1 MIRTAVRALTLN
13 VYHGELPFYTF
24 KFLYS
29 FPHSQCFGS
38 ILIFNVVT
46 VGDEAVNKFV
56 ASDPHAD
63 YFSNLVKF
71 FREQCINLDK
81 LVTASK

>member
-1 MIRTAVRALTLN
+1 M
-13 VYHGELPFYTF
+13 TF
-24 KFLYS
+24 TVF
-29 FPHSQCFGS
+29 
-38 ILIFNVVT
+38 T

-56 ASDPHAD
+56 ASDPHTG

-81 LVTASK
+81 LVNASK